1 MTRTDGHGRPTG
13 PGRRFLIAIGCSRYD
28 DAGTADLPGVPD
40 DVGRVCS
47 LLEPMGY
54 VRVLAEASL
63 DPPAHEV
70 ARVIDRW
77 ANQADLGEDDIVV
90 LYFAGHGVRGEDRH
104 YLLCANSEPGLWS
117 TALATEDLA
126 RPLVNSALGHLLVI
140 LDTCYAG
147 AGIGEIAVHAHELSR
162 IRRGTAGRCLLA
174 AARGKETAAE
184 NVFVEALA
192 EALTRPRAGAYQ
204 EFIGVRE
211 TTERV
216 NEYLRLRQARQHA
229 RHAVVDS
236 DGQDPFFR
244 NPAHVPGLPVD
255 ELDVATLDR
264 LRRSQH
270 GHFDPRGRGVEHAG
284 EKGDHFKGRERA
296 LSELVRFLSG
306 GRHDRKARV
315 VTGSPGSGKSA
326 LLGRLWALSAPDRP
340 ERPTDGSHPCRPA
353 LQVIPLHAR
362 RATARTLVT
371 DLSGALGLAH
381 PDRDDVLRA
390 LGERERPIAVL
401 LDALDEAGTAGDATE
416 GARIAR
422 ELLQPLS
429 VLPAVRLVVGTRR
442 PLIRALGRAV
452 EVIDLDRPAYMAPDD
467 ISAYARSLL
476 LDEHDPESLSP
487 YRGREALATT
497 VAGGIAA
504 RAGRSYLVAR
514 MTARALVHGQIT
526 VDPARPGWQDALPSD
541 ADQAFAAYLDRFGPH
556 RVRVERL
563 LRPLAYAQGAGLP
576 WSTVWAPV
584 AEALSGV
591 PCPQEDLQWLHEH
604 AGAYIVEA
612 ATPAGSVFRLFHE
625 TMAEY
630 LRRPGG
636 DADAHRAIGNALST
650 LAGASGALSAE
661 PDWSAAPDYVRE
673 HLATHAAAGGM
684 LDALLDDPGFL
695 VHAAPAP
702 LLRALE
708 SVTTGEGHRIARIY
722 RTSAAVHA
730 RADDRA
736 RRQILSVDAARHE
749 DLRLAGRLS
758 ADDPWQV
765 TWATGAL
772 VSSAHRA
779 TLKGHEELVQQ
790 VSCIE
795 ADGRPVAV
803 SVGHDGVVVKWDL
816 LDRQETDR
824 THLES
829 DWLSSVHCVR
839 FDGRP
844 HAFVGTAHHTVEILS
859 LDDLSVRGTLLGHEG
874 FVTEIA
880 HYEHRGALRLV
891 TASRDGS
898 VRVWDPLRREE
909 VAVLDGHGHHVSAV
923 RCLSYDRT
931 PHALTGSWDGTVR
944 LWNLVD
950 LSVTAA
956 FELDDPV
963 NAVDYCY
970 VDGRL
975 KVLVAPGE
983 WGTVEMWDPFSGQR
997 TTALFGSEAGESDSL
1012 AHCAIGGVPYVIV
1025 GGGDGVMRLLDLT
1038 GRAEAAEVTGHTYA
1052 VTSIACVDLDDRP
1065 HAVTASSDDTVRIWD
1080 LAEALTTER
1089 RGGHTDWV
1097 DNVRLV
1103 ESEEGRLQA
1112 LSASRDHTVRTWD
1125 TDSGAE
1131 TGRLPNRIGWP
1142 HSITLLT
1149 VGGRTHV
1156 GIGHT
1161 DGALLWDLRD
1171 GTDSVAFRPTEVGQA
1186 GYLEVRGNH
1195 YAVLSTASG
1204 AAEIWDVSKREKLW
1218 VASTATSWT
1227 CTAVIDSAGPRP
1239 LLLIGTRT
1247 GRVEVW
1253 DFDAR
1258 TPLATLE
1265 GHEDHIS
1272 SLVVAPV
1279 HGRPHLLTGSWDG
1292 TIGVWD
1298 LPGLTLRTFLRDH
1311 DERVTTISA
1320 FTAHGRSYA
1329 VTGGWDRTLLTWDL
1343 ETLRVADR
1351 LRLPLEVESSDVRDG
1366 LLLVGAKNELIAL
1379 RGPLFIK

>member
-1 MTRTDGHGRPTG
+1 MSPR
-13 PGRRFLIAIGCSRYD
+13 RRFLIAIGCSRYD
-28 DAGTADLPGVPD
+28 DSGIADLPGVPD
-40 DVGRVCS
+40 DIGRVCS

-54 VRVLAEASL
+54 VRVLTEVSD
-63 DPPAHEV
+63 DPPAHDV
-70 ARVIDRW
+70 ARAVDRW
-77 ANQADLGEDDIVV
+77 ANRADLGQDDVVV

-147 AGIGEIAVHAHELSR
+147 AGIGEIAVHAHELAH
-162 IRRGTAGRCLLA
+162 IRGGTAGRCLLA

-192 EALTRPRAGAYQ
+192 EALSRPRAGAYQ

-244 NPAHVPGLPVD
+244 NPAHIPGLPAD
-255 ELDVATLDR
+255 ELDVATLHR

-315 VTGSPGSGKSA
+315 VTGLPGSGKSA
-326 LLGRLWALSAPDRP
+326 LLGRLWALSALGDPVRG
-340 ERPTDGSHPCRPA
+340 TGGSSPCRPA
-353 LQVIPLHAR
+353 VPVVPLHAR

-371 DLSGALGLAH
+371 ELSGALGLPH

-390 LGERERPIAVL
+390 LGERERPIAVMI
-401 LDALDEAGTAGDATE
+401 DALDEAGTAGDASE

-442 PLIRALGRAV
+442 HLIRALGRAV
-452 EVIDLDRPAYMAPDD
+452 EVIDLDRPEYMEPDD
-467 ISAYARSLL
+467 IPSYALSLL

-497 VAGGIAA
+497 VAAGIAA

-526 VDPARPGWQDALPSD
+526 VDPARPGWQEALPSD

-556 RVRVERL
+556 RARVERL
-563 LRPLAYAQGAGLP
+563 LRPLAYAQGVGLP

-584 AEALSGV
+584 AEALSGMC
-591 PCPQEDLQWLHEH
+591 CPQEDLQWLHEH

-612 ATPAGSVFRLFHE
+612 ATPGGSVFRLFHE

-636 DADAHRAIGNALST
+636 DADAHRAIARALNT
-650 LAGASGALSAE
+650 LARESGSRSAE

-673 HLATHAAAGGM
+673 HLATHAAAGGA
-684 LDALLDDPGFL
+684 LDTLLEDPGFL
-695 VHAAPAP
+695 VNAAPAP

-708 SVTTGEGHRIARIY
+708 SVTTDEGHRIARIY

-730 RADDRA
+730 PADNRA
-736 RRQILSVDAARHE
+736 RRQMLSVDAARHE
-749 DLRLAGRLS
+749 DRRLARELA

-765 TWATGAL
+765 MWATGAL

-779 TLKGHEELVQQ
+779 TLRGHEELVQQ
-790 VSCIE
+790 VSCIDV
-795 ADGRPVAV
+795 DGRPVAV

-824 THLES
+824 THLDSE
-829 DWLSSVHCVR
+829 WLSSVHCVR

-859 LDDLSVRGTLLGHEG
+859 LDDLSIQGTLLGHKG

-880 HYEHRGALRLV
+880 HYEHQGVLRLV
-891 TASRDGS
+891 TSSRDGS
-898 VRVWDPLRREE
+898 VRVWDPVRREQ
-909 VAVLDGHGHHVSAV
+909 VAVLDGHGNHVSGV
-923 RCLSYDRT
+923 KCLSYDGT

-944 LWNLVD
+944 LWNLME
-950 LSVTAA
+950 LGATAA
-956 FELDDPV
+956 LELDDPV
-963 NAVDYCY
+963 NAVDYCW

-983 WGTVEMWDPFSGQR
+983 WGAVEMWDPFTEQHS
-997 TTALFGSEAGESDSL
+997 LESFGFEAGESDSL

-1025 GGGDGVMRLLDLT
+1025 GGGDGIMRLLDPT
-1038 GRAEAAEVTGHTYA
+1038 GRAKVAEVTGHTYA
-1052 VTSIACVDLDDRP
+1052 VTSIACVDVDDRP

-1080 LAEALTTER
+1080 LTDALTNER

-1097 DNVRLV
+1097 DSVRLV
-1103 ESEEGRLQA
+1103 EPEGERPRA
-1112 LSASRDHTVRTWD
+1112 LSASRDHTVRIWD
-1125 TDSGAE
+1125 ADTGVEA
-1131 TGRLPNRIGWP
+1131 GRLNTRIGWP
-1142 HSITLLT
+1142 HSIALLA
-1149 VGGRTHV
+1149 VDGRTHV

-1161 DGALLWDLRD
+1161 DGALLWDLHD
-1171 GTDSVAFRPTEVGQA
+1171 AIDPLVSWLTEVGQA
-1186 GYLEVRGNH
+1186 GYLQVRGNH
-1195 YAVLSTASG
+1195 YAVLSTASQ

-1218 VASTATSWT
+1218 VAATATGWT
-1227 CTAVIDSAGPRP
+1227 CAAVVDGTGPSP

-1258 TPLATLE
+1258 TPLTTLE
-1265 GHEDHIS
+1265 GHTDHIS
-1272 SLVVAPV
+1272 SLAVAPV
-1279 HGRPHLLTGSWDG
+1279 EGRPHLLSGSWDG

-1298 LPGLTLRTFLRDH
+1298 LTGLTPRTFLRDH
-1311 DERVTTISA
+1311 TERVTTISA

-1343 ETLRVADR
+1343 DTLRMADR
-1351 LRLPLEVESSDVRDG
+1351 LRLPLEVESSDMLG
-1366 LLLVGAKNELIAL
+1366 SLLLVGAKNELIAL
-1379 RGPLFIK
+1379 RGPLFLK